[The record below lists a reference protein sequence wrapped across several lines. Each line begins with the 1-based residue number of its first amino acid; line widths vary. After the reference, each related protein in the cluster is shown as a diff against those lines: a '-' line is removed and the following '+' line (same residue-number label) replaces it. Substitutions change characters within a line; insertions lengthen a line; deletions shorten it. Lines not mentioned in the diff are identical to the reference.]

1 MTTIELTQDADEKL
15 TALCGMWDMGEA
27 EAVSHVIDRWHAAY
41 IGRDGKMPDGWTLRE
56 DINQGDLESY
66 FDYFEKEPK
75 GGAWVE
81 RGSTLRAAI
90 KAGWIVADKPL
101 SDADVKALKPAQT
114 RAAKNALDALYV
126 RLVTDDPN

>member
-1 MTTIELTQDADEKL
+1 MATVELIQKADEKL
-15 TALCGMWDMGEA
+15 TALCGLFDMSESETVA
-27 EAVSHVIDRWHAAY
+27 HIIDRWHAAY
-41 IGRDGKMPDGWTLRE
+41 VGRDGKMPAGWTLRE
-56 DINQGDLESY
+56 DITQGDLESY
-66 FDYFEKEPK
+66 FEHFEKEPQ
-75 GGAWVE
+75 GGQWIE

-101 SDADVKALKPAQT
+101 SDADVKTLKPAQA